1 MLSRGAPRCGPLW
14 RTRRHKCCDSD
25 EIMSTEKTEADKPK
39 HANGSPR
46 TKGLELASRAKAM
59 MSGFPSNLEAQ
70 IKLRP
75 YATLSLAGVIGMG
88 AGILLGSRILRS
100 ALASGA
106 SYAAVELARAYVRQK
121 ATPAQDSGRTL
132 SVS

>member
-1 MLSRGAPRCGPLW
+1 MRFTRQKVFQSLIVIDARASPRRGA
-14 RTRRHKCCDSD
+14 T
-25 EIMSTEKTEADKPK
+25 
-39 HANGSPR
+39 PR

-59 MSGFPSNLEAQ
+59 MSGFPSNVEAQ
-70 IKLRP
+70 IKRRP
-75 YATLSLAGVIGMG
+75 YATLGIVGVIGMG

-121 ATPAQDSGRTL
+121 AAPAQDSGRTL